1 MSHIS
6 NKDLK
11 DIVDVSNGV
20 QRNFDLTVDISEE
33 DLDTLIH
40 VASHCPSKN
49 GIAFYQLHVI
59 TDKDLI
65 SSLHN
70 TTYGTKTRHSKG
82 WTTNSQTLANAL
94 FVYEI
99 LPKENFTLKARRKFI
114 DNTDLRIDHGI
125 ITQEAIDKEFL
136 RDVHMSIGVASG
148 YVDLAANLMG
158 YKTGF
163 CCCYDQE
170 AAAEVMVTKG
180 KIQLLQGI
188 GIPDPNLDRR
198 QHAITK
204 DYFPLVPKEPIKI
217 IRW

>member
-1 MSHIS
+1 MSLIS
-6 NKDLK
+6 NEDLK
-11 DIVDVSNGV
+11 DIVDISNGV
-20 QRNFDLTVDISEE
+20 QRNFDLNVDIPAE

-49 GIAFYQLHVI
+49 GVAFYQLHVI

-70 TTYGTKTRHSKG
+70 ISYGTRTLKSKD
-82 WTTNSQTLANAL
+82 WATNSQTLSNVL
-94 FVYEI
+94 FVYEEI
-99 LPKENFTLKARRKFI
+99 TEEDFSPKARRKFI
-114 DNTDLRIDHGI
+114 ENTDARIDHYT
-125 ITQEAIDKEFL
+125 ITEKSIEKEFL
-136 RDVHMSIGVASG
+136 RDVHMSIGIASG

-163 CCCYDQE
+163 CRCYDEE
-170 AAAEVMVTKG
+170 AASEVMVTKG